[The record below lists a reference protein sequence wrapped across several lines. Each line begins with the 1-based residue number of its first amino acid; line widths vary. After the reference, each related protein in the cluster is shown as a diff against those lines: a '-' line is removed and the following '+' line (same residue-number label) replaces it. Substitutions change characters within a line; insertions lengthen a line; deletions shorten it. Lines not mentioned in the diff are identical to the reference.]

1 MKSEY
6 RSDLSKAKNL
16 GAAGYGFHHWWHQRL
31 TAIIIS
37 LMILWVISFFGDISK
52 SNITT
57 AISHLRKPFNIIML
71 LILFFTVMYH
81 AVLGMQVVI
90 EDYISCR
97 AYRFVL
103 VVGIQ
108 IFAIITA
115 ISFAFAA
122 FYVMI
127 L

>member
-16 GAAGYGFHHWWHQRL
+16 GAAGSGSHHWWYQRL

>member
-1 MKSEY
+1 
-6 RSDLSKAKNL
+6 
-16 GAAGYGFHHWWHQRL
+16 
-31 TAIIIS
+31 
-37 LMILWVISFFGDISK
+37 MILWVISFFGDISK

-71 LILFFTVMYH
+71 LILFFTLMYH
-81 AVLGMQVVI
+81 DVLGMQVVI
-90 EDYISCR
+90 GNYISCR

-108 IFAIITA
+108 IFTIITS

-122 FYVMI
+122 FYIII

>member
-16 GAAGYGFHHWWHQRL
+16 GAAGSGSHHWWHQRL

-115 ISFAFAA
+115 ISFAFAP
-122 FYVMI
+122 FNVMI

>member
-16 GAAGYGFHHWWHQRL
+16 GAAGSGSHHWWHQRL

-57 AISHLRKPFNIIML
+57 AISHLRKPFNTIML

>member
-16 GAAGYGFHHWWHQRL
+16 GAAGSGCHHWWHQRL

>member
-1 MKSEY
+1 MKGKY

-16 GAAGYGFHHWWHQRL
+16 GAASSGSHHWWHQRL

-37 LMILWVISFFGDISK
+37 IMILWVIYFFGEISK
-52 SNITT
+52 KDFTT
-57 AISHLRKPFNIIML
+57 VISHLQKPFNIVML
-71 LILFFTVMYH
+71 VILFLTVMYH
-81 AVLGMQVVI
+81 AVLGIQVVI

-97 AYRFVL
+97 IYRIVL
-103 VVGIQ
+103 IVGIQ

-122 FYVMI
+122 FYIMI

>member
-16 GAAGYGFHHWWHQRL
+16 GAAGSGSHHWWHQRL

-37 LMILWVISFFGDISK
+37 FMILWVISFFGDISK

-57 AISHLRKPFNIIML
+57 AISHLRKPFNTIML

>member
-16 GAAGYGFHHWWHQRL
+16 GAAGSGSHHWWYQRF

-37 LMILWVISFFGDISK
+37 VMIFWVISFFGDIFN

-57 AISHLRKPFNIIML
+57 VVSHLQKPFNIVML

-97 AYRFVL
+97 VSRFVL

>member
-1 MKSEY
+1 MKSKY

-16 GAAGYGFHHWWHQRL
+16 GAAGSGSHHWWHQRL

-37 LMILWVISFFGDISK
+37 IMILWVIYFFGEISK
-52 SNITT
+52 KDFTT
-57 AISHLRKPFNIIML
+57 VISHLQKPFNIVML
-71 LILFFTVMYH
+71 VILFLTVMYH

-115 ISFAFAA
+115 ASFALAT
-122 FYVMI
+122 FYVMV

>member
-1 MKSEY
+1 
-6 RSDLSKAKNL
+6 
-16 GAAGYGFHHWWHQRL
+16 
-31 TAIIIS
+31 
-37 LMILWVISFFGDISK
+37 
-52 SNITT
+52 
-57 AISHLRKPFNIIML
+57 
-71 LILFFTVMYH
+71 
-81 AVLGMQVVI
+81 MQVVI

>member
-16 GAAGYGFHHWWHQRL
+16 GAAGSGSHHWWHQRL

-115 ISFAFAA
+115 ISLAFAA

>member
-1 MKSEY
+1 
-6 RSDLSKAKNL
+6 
-16 GAAGYGFHHWWHQRL
+16 
-31 TAIIIS
+31 
-37 LMILWVISFFGDISK
+37 MILWVIYFFGEISK
-52 SNITT
+52 KDFTT
-57 AISHLRKPFNIIML
+57 VISHLQKPFNIVML
-71 LILFFTVMYH
+71 VILFLTVMYH

-97 AYRFVL
+97 IYRIVL
-103 VVGIQ
+103 IVGIQ

-122 FYVMI
+122 FYIMI

>member
-16 GAAGYGFHHWWHQRL
+16 GAAGSGFHHWWHQRL

-37 LMILWVISFFGDISK
+37 IMILWVIYFFGEISK
-52 SNITT
+52 SNFTT
-57 AISHLRKPFNIIML
+57 VISHLQKPFNIAML
-71 LILFFTVMYH
+71 VILFLTVMYH

-97 AYRFVL
+97 IYRFVL

-115 ISFAFAA
+115 ILFAFAA
-122 FYVMI
+122 FYIMI

>member
-16 GAAGYGFHHWWHQRL
+16 GAAGSGSHHWWHQRL

-57 AISHLRKPFNIIML
+57 AISYLRKPFNIIML

-90 EDYISCR
+90 EDYISCS

>member
-16 GAAGYGFHHWWHQRL
+16 GAAGSGSHHWWHQRL

-37 LMILWVISFFGDISK
+37 LMILWVISLFGDISK

-97 AYRFVL
+97 SYRFVL